1 MCREK
6 FLEGMSRAV
15 ATVSVVT
22 TDGPGGR
29 MGATISAMT
38 SVSADSPSPSLL
50 VCLNDKTATAHAI
63 RTNGVFCVNVLRDD
77 QSHLSQAFARS
88 GASACGNKFECGRWT
103 TLRSAAPALVDAL
116 VTFDCTVKNALLHG
130 THWII
135 IGELNDIVVSDARSA
150 LTYANRTY
158 GRSISL

>member
-1 MCREK
+1 MHRDR

-22 TDGPGGR
+22 TDGPAGR
-29 MGATISAMT
+29 MGATVSAMT

-50 VCLNDKTATAHAI
+50 VCLNDRTATAHAI

-77 QSHLSQAFARS
+77 QSYISKAFAG
-88 GASACGNKFECGRWT
+88 GAKSSREDKFECGRWT
-103 TLRSAAPALVDAL
+103 TLQSPAPALVDAL
-116 VTFDCTVKNALLHG
+116 VTFDCTVKSALLYG

-135 IGELNDIVVSDARSA
+135 IGELNDIAVSEAQSA
-150 LTYANRTY
+150 LTYANRAY
-158 GRSISL
+158 GRSITL